1 MEATEE
7 GLLDKIRPPR
17 LEDAGLEDCA
27 LPPES
32 IKEAFLKAASAVR
45 SIISTSDDEAE
56 DSCVDDPW
64 PRTGDS
70 PDSLVGITEGVDGG
84 PGSCVTEKPAGAG
97 GVPEVAGDEVVVAGA
112 GGNEDKTDA
121 LVAPD
126 LPCGG
131 GACVDGLEGLKIG
144 EKAKNSSK
152 KSVNADE
159 DDDDDEK
166 TEKPIIVEG
175 GYA

>member
-64 PRTGDS
+64 PSTGDS

-84 PGSCVTEKPAGAG
+84 PGSCVTEKPAG
-97 GVPEVAGDEVVVAGA
+97 GVPDVAGDEVVVAGA

-126 LPCGG
+126 LPRGG

-144 EKAKNSSK
+144 EKAKDSSK
-152 KSVNADE
+152 KPVNADE
-159 DDDDDEK
+159 DDEK

>member
-1 MEATEE
+1 MDATEE

-45 SIISTSDDEAE
+45 SIISTSDDDEDEAE

-64 PRTGDS
+64 PSTGYS
-70 PDSLVGITEGVDGG
+70 LDSLVGIADGVDDG
-84 PGSCVTEKPAGAG
+84 PGSCVAEKPAG

-121 LVAPD
+121 LLAPD
-126 LPCGG
+126 LPRGG
-131 GACVDGLEGLKIG
+131 GACVEGLERLQIG

-152 KSVNADE
+152 KAANADE
-159 DDDDDEK
+159 EDDEK
-166 TEKPIIVEG
+166 TDKPIIVEG
-175 GYA
+175 YA